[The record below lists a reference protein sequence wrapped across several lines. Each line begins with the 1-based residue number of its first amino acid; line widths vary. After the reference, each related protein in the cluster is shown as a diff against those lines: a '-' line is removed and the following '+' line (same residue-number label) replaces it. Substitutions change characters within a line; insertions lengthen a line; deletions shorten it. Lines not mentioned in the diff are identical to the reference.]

1 MDGWMAAK
9 VYKLSIG
16 AACELEWPSER
27 FMIQV
32 LDDST
37 DPVVKVRTPPS
48 PTLFLTPVAGP
59 FCDLRGQAR
68 PLRNQSYM
76 HRTNGIAT

>member
-37 DPVVKVRTPPS
+37 DPVVKPS
-48 PTLFLTPVAGP
+48 P
-59 FCDLRGQAR
+59 
-68 PLRNQSYM
+68 S
-76 HRTNGIAT
+76 TNGAAAVVGLEQPTSPVGGKRKCYKYTDGRKK